1 MTSDYNTATEAPAEG
16 AITLPLSALLESLL
30 FVADGPVP
38 LAQFAAAL
46 ESTPRTIE
54 AALDELDALYQH
66 RGLRI
71 QRDKAGVQLTTA
83 PQTAEAVEKFLGL
96 ESLQRLSKPAVETLA
111 IIAYQQPITRPRIEA
126 IRGVNS
132 DGVIKSLLTK
142 GLIEEVGRTEGP
154 GRPVLYGTTPAF
166 LQHFGLSSLTD
177 LPPLDIEAVL
187 AAARITGP
195 ESEAASAP
203 QPDTAPE
210 TPATE
215 VTSELVVEAV
225 EIVVTDVSV
234 EAESE
239 PEATL
244 TEAIEIIAIETEA
257 TSEPVTQSDI
267 EEGAPVDASV
277 EADADIAPEADI
289 PELVEELTQVVADVE
304 VLVEPEVVEEPSQV
318 EPVEILVIEANGDN
332 EDDVDED
339 DDEEDEDDD
348 WDDEEDEDEEDDD
361 DDSESSSSLPEEPQ
375 P

>member
-195 ESEAASAP
+195 ESEAASVP
-203 QPDTAPE
+203 QPDTTPE
-210 TPATE
+210 APATE
-215 VTSELVVEAV
+215 GTSEIIVEAV
-225 EIVVTDVSV
+225 EVAAIIDVPV

-257 TSEPVTQSDI
+257 TSEPVVQSDI

-277 EADADIAPEADI
+277 EADADFAPKADI
-289 PELVEELTQVVADVE
+289 PELVEELTQVVAEVE

-318 EPVEILVIEANGDN
+318 EPVEILVIEENGND
-332 EDDVDED
+332 EDDSDDED

-348 WDDEEDEDEEDDD
+348 WDEDEEDDD
-361 DDSESSSSLPEEPQ
+361 DDSDTSSSLPEEPQ